1 MKRYIL
7 PILTSIFLAGL
18 TGACAAL
25 VFKGCAWPAA
35 ALLIISTVCCLGA
48 IWFLCL
54 YDRAVTELISGRR
67 MTGPRWRK
75 WFLCSSGLRLLADH
89 MVKTAELSQQAS
101 QAALRVQLLDRQKQ
115 QIEAVLHGLWDAVI
129 VVDQSDRILLANR
142 AAGQLFGFESGKVMH
157 QRLDQLLGP
166 EHHGIVEF
174 IHQVRKGKNSPARM
188 ELRWPTDG
196 GHYFYDC
203 IACCVRDQQGGPS
216 GAVVVLHDLT
226 RERQLAS
233 AKNDFV
239 SYVSHELK
247 TPLASI
253 MAYAE
258 MLIDGEARDQQAAKQ
273 FIRVIL
279 DQAARLNRLVEDIL
293 NISRIESGLIKVK
306 KEPLSL
312 ALIAQEQLEMITAYA
327 QEKGITLIGHR
338 PIVYDQVM
346 ADRDLMSMVLA
357 NLLSNAVKYNSPGG
371 TVTVTTEV
379 DDAKSVVRVTV
390 TDTGVGIPPDQQ
402 RGLFEKFYRA
412 PANADRAGG
421 TGLGLNLVKQIVEK
435 LHAGRVFFHS
445 QVGAGSTFGFELPL
459 VSSRSRQQVTVDSG
473 VND

>member
-7 PILTSIFLAGL
+7 PIISSIVLAGL
-18 TGACAAL
+18 VATWAAL
-25 VFKGCAWPAA
+25 VLKGRTWPAA
-35 ALLIISTVCCLGA
+35 VLLIVSTIFCLGA
-48 IWFLCL
+48 VWSLCL

-67 MTGPRWRK
+67 TKGPRWRD
-75 WFLCSSGLRLLADH
+75 WFLHSPGLKLLADH
-89 MVKTAELSQQAS
+89 MVKTTELSVQAG
-101 QAALRVQLLDRQKQ
+101 QAALRVQLLERQKQ

-129 VVDQSDRILLANR
+129 VVDQSDRILLANK
-142 AAGQLFGFESGKVMH
+142 AAGQLFGFEPGKVIH
-157 QRLDQLLGP
+157 HRLDQLLGP
-166 EHHGIVEF
+166 GYQGIVQF

-196 GHYFYDC
+196 GDYFYDC

-226 RERQLAS
+226 RERQLAR
-233 AKNDFV
+233 AKDDFV

-258 MLIDGEARDQQAAKQ
+258 MLIDGEAKDQQAAKQ

-312 ALIAQEQLEMITAYA
+312 ALIAQEQLQMITAYA
-327 QEKGITLIGHR
+327 QEKGITLIGDR

-346 ADRDLMSMVLA
+346 ADKDLMSMVLA

-379 DDAKSVVRVTV
+379 DDARSVVRVTV
-390 TDTGVGIPPDQQ
+390 TDSGVGIPPDQQ

-412 PANADRAGG
+412 PANADRAEG

-445 QVGAGSTFGFELPL
+445 QVGVGSTFGFELPL
-459 VSSRSRQQVTVDSG
+459 VSCRSPQPVTVDSG